1 ALYLQYQ
8 DLPENIAKFLDDNN
22 WWQTIEEL
30 ESYILSFMATLNH
43 LQQDTARLPD
53 VLHSFAYFMQLYKN
67 KSERF

>member
-1 ALYLQYQ
+1 

-30 ESYILSFMATLNH
+30 ESHLLPFMATLNH
-43 LQQDTARLPD
+43 LQRDAARLPD

-67 KSERF
+67 QPDSFSK